1 MCEGEFI
8 GNFVREIEK
17 NNFGNSLT
25 LPDCNSKIKSNKAN
39 KNAKN
44 ANAVK
49 ASVQP
54 ELKKRAL
61 K

>member
-1 MCEGEFI
+1 MKV
-8 GNFVREIEK
+8 NLLEISYEKLKK
-17 NNFGNSLT
+17 NNFGKALK

>member
-1 MCEGEFI
+1 MYEKLK
-8 GNFVREIEK
+8 K
-17 NNFGNSLT
+17 NNFGKALK